1 MTPEAT
7 RLVEANI
14 KLAQKLAWEYAR
26 KWGLLPKLRIDMDDL
41 LSIMYLELC
50 TAAQSYD
57 PTRGYTFATY
67 FYQCGLNAARML
79 IRNSHANRR
88 RASITAVSL
97 DMPVDVD
104 GRVDGRTLADMI
116 PADEPTPEDVACAAS
131 DVAMLR
137 RSIAALPERRQ
148 KILYMHYWQDMQQ
161 RRIGE
166 VAGMA
171 QANVSR
177 ILRDSRQR
185 IKDMITTLEAGAR
198 EGGQANENA
207 GRD

>member
-1 MTPEAT
+1 MTLEAQK
-7 RLVEANI
+7 LVEANI

-50 TAAQSYD
+50 NAAQSYD
-57 PTRGYTFATY
+57 PDRGYTFSTY
-67 FYQCGLNAARML
+67 FYQCALNAARILM
-79 IRNSHANRR
+79 RESHTHKR

-97 DMPVDVD
+97 DTPIDVD
-104 GRVDGRTLADMI
+104 GHTMADLI
-116 PADEPTPEDVACAAS
+116 LADEPTPEDVACAAS

-148 KILYMHYWQDMQQ
+148 KILHMHYWQGMQQ
-161 RRIGE
+161 WRIGE
-166 VAGMA
+166 VTGMA

-185 IKDMITTLEAGAR
+185 IKDMITALEAGA
-198 EGGQANENA
+198 
-207 GRD
+207 

>member
-14 KLAQKLAWEYAR
+14 KLAQKLAWEYAQ
-26 KWGLLPKLRIDMDDL
+26 KWNLLPKLRIDMDDL

-67 FYQCGLNAARML
+67 FYKCVLNAARML
-79 IRNSHANRR
+79 IRNSHTHKR

-97 DMPVDVD
+97 DMPIDVD
-104 GRVDGRTLADMI
+104 GHTLADMI
-116 PADEPTPEDVACAAS
+116 PADEPTPEDIACEAS

-137 RSIAALPERRQ
+137 RSIAALPERSQ
-148 KILYMHYWQDMQQ
+148 KILYMHYWQGMQQ
-161 RRIGE
+161 WRIGE
-166 VAGMA
+166 VMGMA
-171 QANVSR
+171 QTNVSR

-185 IKDMITTLEAGAR
+185 IKDTITTLEAGA
-198 EGGQANENA
+198 
-207 GRD
+207 

>member
-1 MTPEAT
+1 MTPEAQ

-14 KLAQKLAWEYAR
+14 KLAQKLAWEYAQ
-26 KWGLLPKLRIDMDDL
+26 KWHLLPKLRIDMDDL

-50 TAAQSYD
+50 NAAQSYD

-67 FYQCGLNAARML
+67 FYQCALNAARML
-79 IRNSHANRR
+79 IRNSHTHRR

-97 DMPVDVD
+97 DMPVDAE
-104 GRVDGRTLADMI
+104 GRTLADMI
-116 PADEPTPEDVACAAS
+116 PADAPTPEDIACAAS

-148 KILYMHYWQDMQQ
+148 KILYMHYWQGMQQ
-161 RRIGE
+161 WRIGE
-166 VAGMA
+166 VTGMA

-185 IKDMITTLEAGAR
+185 IKDTITTLEAGA
-198 EGGQANENA
+198 
-207 GRD
+207 

>member
-50 TAAQSYD
+50 NAAQSYD

-67 FYQCGLNAARML
+67 FYQCALNAARML
-79 IRNSHANRR
+79 IRNSHTHRR

-97 DMPVDVD
+97 DMPVDAE
-104 GRVDGRTLADMI
+104 GRTLADMI
-116 PADEPTPEDVACAAS
+116 PADAPTPEDIACAAS

-137 RSIAALPERRQ
+137 RSIAALPERSQ
-148 KILYMHYWQDMQQ
+148 KILYMHYWQGMQQ
-161 RRIGE
+161 WRIGE
-166 VAGMA
+166 VTGMA
-171 QANVSR
+171 QASVSR
-177 ILRDSRQR
+177 TLRGSRQR
-185 IKDMITTLEAGAR
+185 IKDTITALEVGA
-198 EGGQANENA
+198 
-207 GRD
+207 

>member
-1 MTPEAT
+1 MTPEAQ

-14 KLAQKLAWEYAR
+14 RLAQKLAWEYAR
-26 KWGLLPKLRIDMDDL
+26 KWNLLPKLRIDMDDL

-50 TAAQSYD
+50 NAAQSYD

-67 FYQCGLNAARML
+67 FYQCGLNAARIL
-79 IRNSHANRR
+79 IRNSHANKR
-88 RASITAVSL
+88 RANITAVSL
-97 DMPVDVD
+97 DMPVD
-104 GRVDGRTLADMI
+104 VDGRTLADMI

-148 KILYMHYWQDMQQ
+148 KILHLHYWQGMQQ
-161 RRIGE
+161 WRIGE
-166 VAGMA
+166 ELGMA

-177 ILRDSRQR
+177 MLRDSRQR
-185 IKDMITTLEAGAR
+185 IKDMITALEAGA
-198 EGGQANENA
+198 
-207 GRD
+207 

>member
-1 MTPEAT
+1 MTPEAQ

-14 KLAQKLAWEYAR
+14 RLAQKLAWEYAR
-26 KWGLLPKLRIDMDDL
+26 RWNLLPKLRIDMDDL

-67 FYQCGLNAARML
+67 FYQCGLNAARIL
-79 IRNSHANRR
+79 IRDSRTHKR

-104 GRVDGRTLADMI
+104 GHTMADLI
-116 PADEPTPEDVACAAS
+116 PADEPTPEDIACEAS

-137 RSIAALPERRQ
+137 RSIAALPERSQ

-161 RRIGE
+161 WRIGE
-166 VAGMA
+166 VVGMA

-177 ILRDSRQR
+177 ILRGSRQR
-185 IKDMITTLEAGAR
+185 IKDTITALEVGA
-198 EGGQANENA
+198 
-207 GRD
+207 

>member
-1 MTPEAT
+1 MTPEAQ

-50 TAAQSYD
+50 NAAQSYD

-67 FYQCGLNAARML
+67 FYQCGLNAARIL
-79 IRNSHANRR
+79 IRDSRTHKR

-97 DMPVDVD
+97 DMPVD
-104 GRVDGRTLADMI
+104 VDGRTLADMI

-148 KILYMHYWQDMQQ
+148 KILHLHYWQGMQQ
-161 RRIGE
+161 WRIGE
-166 VAGMA
+166 ELGMA

-177 ILRDSRQR
+177 MLRDSRQR
-185 IKDMITTLEAGAR
+185 IKDMITALEAGA
-198 EGGQANENA
+198 
-207 GRD
+207 

>member
-14 KLAQKLAWEYAR
+14 RLAQKLAWEYAQ
-26 KWGLLPKLRIDMDDL
+26 KWNLLPKLRIDMDDL

-50 TAAQSYD
+50 NAAQSYD

-67 FYQCGLNAARML
+67 FYQCGLNAARIL
-79 IRNSHANRR
+79 IRDSRTHKR

-97 DMPVDVD
+97 DAPVNVD
-104 GRVDGRTLADMI
+104 GHTLADLI
-116 PADEPTPEDVACAAS
+116 PADTPTPEDIACEAS

-137 RSIAALPERRQ
+137 RSIAALPERSQ

-161 RRIGE
+161 WRIGE
-166 VAGMA
+166 VVGTA

-177 ILRDSRQR
+177 MLRDSRQR
-185 IKDMITTLEAGAR
+185 IKDMITTLEAGA
-198 EGGQANENA
+198 
-207 GRD
+207 

>member
-1 MTPEAT
+1 MTPEAQ

-50 TAAQSYD
+50 NAAQSYD

-67 FYQCGLNAARML
+67 FYQCGLNAARIL
-79 IRNSHANRR
+79 IRDSRTHKR

-97 DMPVDVD
+97 DMPVD
-104 GRVDGRTLADMI
+104 VDGRTLADMI

-148 KILYMHYWQDMQQ
+148 KILHLHYWQGMQQ
-161 RRIGE
+161 WRIGE
-166 VAGMA
+166 ELGMA

-177 ILRDSRQR
+177 ILRNNKQR
-185 IKDMITTLEAGAR
+185 IRKMITTLEAGA
-198 EGGQANENA
+198 
-207 GRD
+207 

>member
-26 KWGLLPKLRIDMDDL
+26 RWHLLPKLRIDMDDL

-50 TAAQSYD
+50 NAAQSYD

-67 FYQCGLNAARML
+67 FYQCALNAARML
-79 IRNSHANRR
+79 IRNSHTHRR

-97 DMPVDVD
+97 DMPVDA
-104 GRVDGRTLADMI
+104 DGRTLADMI
-116 PADEPTPEDVACAAS
+116 PADEPTPEGIACAAS

-137 RSIAALPERRQ
+137 RSMAALPERSQ
-148 KILYMHYWQDMQQ
+148 KILYMHYWQGMQQ
-161 RRIGE
+161 WRIGE
-166 VAGMA
+166 VVGMA

-177 ILRDSRQR
+177 LLGGSRQR
-185 IKDMITTLEAGAR
+185 IKDMITALEAGA
-198 EGGQANENA
+198 
-207 GRD
+207 

>member
-1 MTPEAT
+1 MTPEAQ

-14 KLAQKLAWEYAR
+14 KMAQKLAWEYAR

-67 FYQCGLNAARML
+67 FYQCGLNAARIL
-79 IRNSHANRR
+79 IRDSRTHKR

-104 GRVDGRTLADMI
+104 GHTMADLI
-116 PADEPTPEDVACAAS
+116 PADEPTPEDIACEAS

-148 KILYMHYWQDMQQ
+148 KILYMHYWQGMQQ
-161 RRIGE
+161 WRIGE
-166 VAGMA
+166 VTGMA

-185 IKDMITTLEAGAR
+185 IKDTITTLEAGA
-198 EGGQANENA
+198 
-207 GRD
+207 

>member
-1 MTPEAT
+1 MTPEAQ

-14 KLAQKLAWEYAR
+14 KMAQKLAWEYAR

-67 FYQCGLNAARML
+67 FYQCGLNAARIL
-79 IRNSHANRR
+79 IRDSRTHKR

-104 GRVDGRTLADMI
+104 GHTMADLI
-116 PADEPTPEDVACAAS
+116 PADEPTPEDIACEAS

-137 RSIAALPERRQ
+137 RSIAALPERSQ

-161 RRIGE
+161 WRIGE
-166 VAGMA
+166 VVGMA

-177 ILRDSRQR
+177 ILRGSRQR
-185 IKDMITTLEAGAR
+185 IKDTITALEVGA
-198 EGGQANENA
+198 
-207 GRD
+207 

>member
-1 MTPEAT
+1 MTPEAQ
-7 RLVEANI
+7 RLVEVNI

-50 TAAQSYD
+50 NAAQSYD

-67 FYQCGLNAARML
+67 FYQCGLNAARIL
-79 IRNSHANRR
+79 IRDSRTHKR

-97 DMPVDVD
+97 DMPVD
-104 GRVDGRTLADMI
+104 VDGRTLADMI

-148 KILYMHYWQDMQQ
+148 KILHLHYWQGMQQ
-161 RRIGE
+161 WRIGE
-166 VAGMA
+166 ELGMA

-177 ILRDSRQR
+177 MLRDSRQR
-185 IKDMITTLEAGAR
+185 IKDMITALEAGA
-198 EGGQANENA
+198 
-207 GRD
+207 

>member
-1 MTPEAT
+1 MTTEAQ

-14 KLAQKLAWEYAR
+14 RLAQKLAWEYAR

-50 TAAQSYD
+50 NAAQSYD

-67 FYQCGLNAARML
+67 FYQCGLNAARIL
-79 IRNSHANRR
+79 IRDSRTHKR

-97 DMPVDVD
+97 DMPIDVD
-104 GRVDGRTLADMI
+104 GNTMADLI
-116 PADEPTPEDVACAAS
+116 PADAPTPEDIACAAS

-137 RSIAALPERRQ
+137 RSIAALPERSQ
-148 KILYMHYWQDMQQ
+148 KILHLHYWQGMQQ
-161 RRIGE
+161 WRIGE
-166 VAGMA
+166 VTGMA

-177 ILRDSRQR
+177 ILRDNKQR
-185 IKDMITTLEAGAR
+185 IRKMITTLEAGA
-198 EGGQANENA
+198 
-207 GRD
+207 

>member
-50 TAAQSYD
+50 NAAQSYD

-67 FYQCGLNAARML
+67 FYQCALNAARML
-79 IRNSHANRR
+79 IRNSHTHRR

-97 DMPVDVD
+97 DMPVDAE
-104 GRVDGRTLADMI
+104 GRTLADMI
-116 PADEPTPEDVACAAS
+116 PADAPTPEDIACAAS

-137 RSIAALPERRQ
+137 RSIAALPERSQ
-148 KILYMHYWQDMQQ
+148 KILYMHYWQGMQQ
-161 RRIGE
+161 WRIGE
-166 VAGMA
+166 VTGMA

-177 ILRDSRQR
+177 LLRGSRQR
-185 IKDMITTLEAGAR
+185 IKDTITALEVGA
-198 EGGQANENA
+198 
-207 GRD
+207 

>member
-67 FYQCGLNAARML
+67 FYQCGLNAARIL
-79 IRNSHANRR
+79 IRDSRTHKR

-97 DMPVDVD
+97 DAPIDVD
-104 GRVDGRTLADMI
+104 GHTLADLI
-116 PADEPTPEDVACAAS
+116 PADEPTPEDIACEAS

-137 RSIAALPERRQ
+137 RSIAALPERSQ
-148 KILYMHYWQDMQQ
+148 KILYLYYWQGMQQ
-161 RRIGE
+161 WRIGK
-166 VAGMA
+166 VVGTA
-171 QANVSR
+171 QANVSQM
-177 ILRDSRQR
+177 LKDSRQR
-185 IKDMITTLEAGAR
+185 IKDMITTLEADA
-198 EGGQANENA
+198 
-207 GRD
+207 

>member
-1 MTPEAT
+1 MTPEAQ

-14 KLAQKLAWEYAR
+14 KMAQKLAWEYAR

-67 FYQCGLNAARML
+67 FYQCGLNAARIL
-79 IRNSHANRR
+79 IRDSRTHKR

-104 GRVDGRTLADMI
+104 GHTMADLI
-116 PADEPTPEDVACAAS
+116 PADEPTPEDIACAAS

-148 KILYMHYWQDMQQ
+148 KILYMHYWQGMQQ
-161 RRIGE
+161 WRIGE
-166 VAGMA
+166 VTGMA

-185 IKDMITTLEAGAR
+185 IKDTITTLEAGA
-198 EGGQANENA
+198 
-207 GRD
+207 